1 MMTKV
6 ARLLVSFMMATLTVF
21 CPVDRAVA
29 GVNTVQILQST
40 IDAIPSCT
48 EYTATGV
55 CVFLQCRWWPP
66 SCWLNYSLQ
75 VRHYVPE
82 VIVSTYHD
90 VNKHPWNDIG
100 SLLAVGSDSIGQAL
114 LGGIDSAGTV
124 ANRRSAYTF
133 KDADAIGNPVGMFAQ
148 LITGNT
154 SALTPPTSFVLPT
167 TAQLSTFPSSGLSQI
182 QAEWASIPAAIIN
195 AMSAGIQNL
204 VTTAQTLA
212 NAPSSIM
219 SSYNT
224 AVTSAQTAISALS
237 GGIPIP
243 SSMTSVANISNL
255 VMGPL
260 TSLGNLA
267 NAIAG
272 TSGFGTGIFCP
283 GAADKFSLFFQSEL
297 DTAFWRGYIPVEA
310 LYASS
315 WIPGRKEVSQSGFN
329 TWGSVYPRVGD
340 IFQNH
345 PVKASAVVAERVRS
359 IITQDSQPHI
369 YAKLQVQGNGF
380 LYMATADDYKWQRLY
395 PNPQTSCGKFGQND
409 SVSLTSFGDFNT
421 TSESG
426 YMWNLWQRYECC
438 QQMGGSYIFTIPL

>member
-1 MMTKV
+1 MNKTANFLINLIV
-6 ARLLVSFMMATLTVF
+6 AALTVF
-21 CPVDRAVA
+21 YPVERAVA

-48 EYTATGV
+48 EYSATGV
-55 CVFLQCRWWPP
+55 CVFLQCRILPP

-75 VRHYVPE
+75 VKHYVPE
-82 VIVSTYHD
+82 VIVSTYHN
-90 VNKHPWNDIG
+90 VYKHPWDDIG
-100 SLLAVGSDSIGQAL
+100 TVLAVGSDSIGQIL

-148 LITGNT
+148 LMTGNT

-167 TAQLSTFPSSGLSQI
+167 TAQLSTFPSNGLSQI
-182 QAEWASIPAAIIN
+182 QAEWASIPAATIS
-195 AMSAGIQNL
+195 AMSAGIRNL

-212 NAPSSIM
+212 NAPSALM
-219 SSYNT
+219 SQFNT
-224 AVTSAQTAISALS
+224 AVTSAQTAMSAMS

-243 SSMTSVANISNL
+243 SSMTNVTSV

-260 TSLGNLA
+260 TSLGSMA

-272 TSGFGTGIFCP
+272 ASGFGTGVFCP
-283 GAADKFSLFFQSEL
+283 GAADRFSLFFQSEL
-297 DTAFWRGYIPVEA
+297 DTPFWRGYIPVEA

-315 WIPGRKEVSQSGFN
+315 WIPGRKEVSQSGTT

-340 IFQNH
+340 LYQIH

-369 YAKLQVQGNGF
+369 YTKLQLQGSGF
-380 LYMATADDYKWQRLY
+380 RYIRVADDYKWQRLY
-395 PNPQTSCGKFGQND
+395 PNPQTSCTKFGAND
-409 SVSLTSFGDFNT
+409 SVSLTSWGDFNT

-438 QQMGGSYIFTIPL
+438 QQMGGRYIYTIPL

>member
-1 MMTKV
+1 MKKTAHLFINLIV
-6 ARLLVSFMMATLTVF
+6 AALAVF
-21 CPVDRAVA
+21 CPIERAVA

-40 IDAIPSCT
+40 INAIPSCT
-48 EYTATGV
+48 DYSATGV
-55 CVFLQCRWWPP
+55 CVFLQCRLLPP

-90 VNKHPWNDIG
+90 VLHHPWDDIG
-100 SLLAVGSDSIGQAL
+100 TVLAVGSDSIGQIL
-114 LGGIDSAGTV
+114 LGGVDSAGTV
-124 ANRRSAYTF
+124 TNRRSAYTF
-133 KDADAIGNPVGMFAQ
+133 KDADAIGNPAGMFAQ
-148 LITGNT
+148 LLTGNM
-154 SALTPPTSFVLPT
+154 SGFTPPTSFVLPT
-167 TAQLSTFPSSGLSQI
+167 TAQLRTFPSNGLSQI
-182 QAEWASIPAAIIN
+182 QAEWASIPAATIS
-195 AMSAGIQNL
+195 AMRTGIRNL

-212 NAPSSIM
+212 NAPSALMASF
-219 SSYNT
+219 NT
-224 AVTSAQTAISALS
+224 AATSAQTAISTLS

-243 SSMTSVANISNL
+243 SSMSSVTGV

-260 TSLGNLA
+260 TSLGSLA

-272 TSGFGTGIFCP
+272 ASGFGTGVFCP

-315 WIPGRKEVSQSGFN
+315 WIPGRNEVSLSGSS

-340 IFQNH
+340 LYQNH

-369 YAKLQVQGNGF
+369 YTKLQLQGGGF
-380 LYMATADDYKWQRLY
+380 RYIRVADDYKWQRLY
-395 PNPQTSCGKFGQND
+395 PSPQTSCTKFGQND
-409 SVSLTSFGDFNT
+409 SISLTSFGDFNT

-438 QQMGGSYIFTIPL
+438 QQMGGSYIYTISL

>member
-55 CVFLQCRWWPP
+55 CVFLQCQLLPP

-90 VNKHPWNDIG
+90 VNRHPWDDIG
-100 SLLAVGSDSIGQAL
+100 SLLAVGSDSIGQIL

-167 TAQLSTFPSSGLSQI
+167 TAQLSTFPSNGLSQI
-182 QAEWASIPAAIIN
+182 QAEWASIPAATIS

-204 VTTAQTLA
+204 VTTAQSLA

-219 SSYNT
+219 SSFST
-224 AVTSAQTAISALS
+224 AATNAQTAISAVS

-243 SSMTSVANISNL
+243 SSMTNVSSLA
-255 VMGPL
+255 MGPL
-260 TSLGNLA
+260 TSLGSMA

-272 TSGFGTGIFCP
+272 ASGFGTGVFCP
-283 GAADKFSLFFQSEL
+283 GAADRFSLFFQSEL

-315 WIPGRKEVSQSGFN
+315 WIPGRNEVSQSGAN

-340 IFQNH
+340 MYQNH
-345 PVKASAVVAERVRS
+345 PVKSSAVVAERVHS
-359 IITQDSQPHI
+359 IITKDSQPHI
-369 YAKLQVQGNGF
+369 YTKLQVQTSGWRYN
-380 LYMATADDYKWQRLY
+380 AIADAYKWQRLY

-409 SVSLTSFGDFNT
+409 SVSLTSYGDFNT
-421 TSESG
+421 TSGSG
-426 YMWNLWQRYECC
+426 YMWNLWRRYECC
-438 QQMGGSYIFTIPL
+438 QQMGGSYIFTISF